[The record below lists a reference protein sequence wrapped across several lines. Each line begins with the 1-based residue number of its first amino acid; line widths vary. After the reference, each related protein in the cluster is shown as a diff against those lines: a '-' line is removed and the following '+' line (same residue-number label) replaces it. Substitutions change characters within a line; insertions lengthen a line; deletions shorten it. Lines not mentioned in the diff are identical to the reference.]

1 MKFKIKYIQFKNIPK
16 PNIQACF
23 LFSDSQ
29 TKYDIL
35 EELLNDSFVSAIPED
50 NHVLQSL
57 NEIASGKQES
67 LISGTERVMMHI
79 TKNETLL
86 TDNFDGVYDNIDILQ
101 PLKVSTSDL
110 RDLIIWWIQKKLELE
125 IEADKSGLSED
136 ELNAP
141 STIIDTEKLPQN
153 DEE

>member
-79 TKNETLL
+79 AKNETLL

-110 RDLIIWWIQKKLELE
+110 RDLIIWWIQEKPRLEK
-125 IEADKSGLSED
+125 IANDSGLSAD
-136 ELNAP
+136 ELN
-141 STIIDTEKLPQN
+141 DTSDN
-153 DEE
+153 TDS

>member
-86 TDNFDGVYDNIDILQ
+86 TDNFDGVYDNIDILP

-110 RDLIIWWIQKKLELE
+110 RDLIIWWIQEKPRLEK
-125 IEADKSGLSED
+125 IANDSGLSAD
-136 ELNAP
+136 ELNDA
-141 STIIDTEKLPQN
+141 SDNTDS
-153 DEE
+153 